1 MAKRKFKLGIYE
13 EIGVMMHAEPFKPF
27 EIRTSD
33 GDTILIIHPDFIA
46 RSPLGDT
53 VIVYEKD
60 STHHRVVNLRQV
72 VTIDPTR
79 PRGTPRSGRR

>member
-1 MAKRKFKLGIYE
+1 MYE
-13 EIGVMMHAEPFKPF
+13 EIGEMMHAEPFKPF

-60 STHHRVVNLRQV
+60 SSHHRVVNLRQV
-72 VTIDPTR
+72 VTIEPTR
-79 PRGTPRSGRR
+79 PRESKRPGRR